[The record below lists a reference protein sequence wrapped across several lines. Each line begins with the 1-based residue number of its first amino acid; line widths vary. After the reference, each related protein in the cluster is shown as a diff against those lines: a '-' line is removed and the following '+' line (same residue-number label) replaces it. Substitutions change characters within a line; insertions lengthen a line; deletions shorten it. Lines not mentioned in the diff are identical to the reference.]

1 MADVTLPSA
10 YRDAVRAVH
19 RAALDAVDPGEAIY
33 RHLRLENDTL
43 IVDEC
48 PYDLNRFEHVWI
60 AGGGKAVSPMIA
72 ALVETLQDR
81 LSGGVAVT
89 KYGHAPAA
97 ALEGSAPVRVLEAGH
112 PVPDAA
118 SVDGARQLA
127 ETAAMA
133 GEMDLVICPLSGGA
147 SALLTLPVSGVELA
161 DVQLLTDQ
169 LLRSGA
175 TINELNTVRKHL
187 SQIKGGG
194 LARIAAP
201 ATVIGLILSDVV
213 GDPLDVIASGPTA
226 PDTTTFA
233 DAWATLERHQLT
245 ETAPASI
252 LQRLRAGLNGVVPDT
267 PKPDDPIFEKVHNVV
282 VGSNRLAAEAAV
294 EMAQGL
300 GLNTLLVSTFI
311 EGEAREVARVAAAIA
326 KEIRQHGRPVAPP
339 ACVVWGGET
348 TVTVHG
354 DGRGGRNQELALA
367 SAVAL
372 EGWTDVVL
380 VALATD
386 GTDGP
391 TDAAGALATG
401 DTVARARQQGLDPG
415 DFLARNDSYRF
426 FESLGDLIITGPTQ
440 TNVNDLLF
448 LYVF

>member
-1 MADVTLPSA
+1 MADTMLPSA
-10 YRDAVRAVH
+10 CKTAVQAVQ
-19 RAALDAVDPGEAIY
+19 RAALNAVDPGEAIH
-33 RHLRLENDTL
+33 RHLRLENHTL
-43 IVDEC
+43 ILDER
-48 PYDLNRFEHVWI
+48 PYDLSHFQHVWI
-60 AGGGKAVSPMIA
+60 AGGGKAVSPMIV
-72 ALVETLQDR
+72 ALAETLKGR

-89 KYGHAPAA
+89 KYGHAPAVA
-97 ALEGSAPVRVLEAGH
+97 VGESSLVRIVEAGH

-127 ETAAMA
+127 DVAALA

-147 SALLTLPVSGVELA
+147 SALLTLPVDGVELT

-201 ATVIGLILSDVV
+201 ATVISLILSDVV

-226 PDTTTFA
+226 PDPTTFA
-233 DAWATLERHQLT
+233 DAWATLERYQLT
-245 ETAPASI
+245 GMAPVSI
-252 LQRLRAGLNGVVPDT
+252 LQRLRAGLEGAVPDT
-267 PKPDDPIFEKVHNVV
+267 PKLDDPIFGKVHNVI

-294 EMAQGL
+294 ETAQGL
-300 GLNTLLVSTFI
+300 GMHTLLASTFV

-354 DGRGGRNQELALA
+354 EGRGGRNQELALA
-367 SAVAL
+367 AALAL
-372 EGWTDVVL
+372 EGWPDVIL

-401 DTVARARQQGLDPG
+401 DTVVRARQLGLDAN

-426 FESLGDLIITGPTQ
+426 FKSLGDLIITGPTQ

-448 LYVF
+448 LFVF